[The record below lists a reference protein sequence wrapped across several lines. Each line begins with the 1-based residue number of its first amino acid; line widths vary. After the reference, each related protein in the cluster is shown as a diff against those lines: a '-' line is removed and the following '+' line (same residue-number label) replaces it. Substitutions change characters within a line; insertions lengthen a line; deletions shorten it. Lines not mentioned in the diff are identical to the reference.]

1 MLDFRCFPSAS
12 LLKDNIL
19 RAEWE
24 RLKRRRISA
33 FFHKVVNCV
42 MPRNGKF
49 RSLFAEILQS
59 WGLGKFSTQVPEAL
73 TTAVCISASH

>member
-1 MLDFRCFPSAS
+1 
-12 LLKDNIL
+12 
-19 RAEWE
+19 
-24 RLKRRRISA
+24 
-33 FFHKVVNCV
+33 VNCV

-73 TTAVCISASH
+73 TTAVCISASHWAASAPGRWPAPFRRNPQLPLCVPGD